1 MFADNQLRRR
11 FEAIIH
17 GDRDLAYL
25 LAAARDLA
33 LPQWRVVSGCLY
45 QTVWNVLTNKPAR
58 TGIKDYDLIYFDDS
72 DLSWEAED
80 QVIRRVSDRI
90 RGLSA
95 PVEARNQARVHR
107 WFKQCFGGDY
117 SPLRSAD
124 ESLTRYAS
132 IAHAVGVRL
141 EPDGQLDVI
150 APFGLDDI
158 FAMVIR
164 PNRVIDNQISH
175 EAKAVRAKTIWP
187 EVVIIPWPTRRL

>member
-1 MFADNQLRRR
+1 MNQLW
-11 FEAIIH
+11 
-17 GDRDLAYL
+17 
-25 LAAARDLA
+25 
-33 LPQWRVVSGCLY
+33 P
-45 QTVWNVLTNKPAR
+45 
-58 TGIKDYDLIYFDDS
+58 DLIYFDDS

-80 QVIRRVSDRI
+80 QVIGRVSDRI

-95 PVEARNQARVHR
+95 PVEARQARVHI
-107 WFKQCFGGDY
+107 WFKQRFGGDY

-164 PNRVIDNQISH
+164 PNGVIDNQISH
-175 EAKAVRAKTIWP
+175 EAKAVRAKAIWP
-187 EVVIIPWPTRRL
+187 EVVIIP